1 MQITEDSKTKRQL
14 PAARSNTLAVA
25 KRIDE
30 IASGAVELFKEAGS
44 FEAEL
49 SVAQA
54 MNDLRLALTNEVMA
68 PVMAL
73 MNTDLGFRTDR
84 DPKQIDTKTGKPFE
98 PYPVEVVRECFVE
111 SKLRGFHTIGNEW
124 NIISGRFYACKNGLR
139 RKVTQYPGV
148 TDFKD
153 RYDVPRAAGEKG
165 AIVKATATWKKDGV
179 GDSVECEIP
188 IRVNFGMGADA
199 ILGKAERKLLKRVHD
214 RLSGVITPEGDV
226 TDTELE
232 GAKPITPT
240 PTFGATEAPGT
251 TATVPPVVNP
261 EGTNPAK

>member
-1 MQITEDSKTKRQL
+1 MKEENKPTTKIQV
-14 PAARSNTLAVA
+14 PAPRANTLAIA

-84 DPKQIDTKTGKPFE
+84 DPKQTDTKTGKPLE

-139 RKVTQYPGV
+139 RKVTTHPGV

-153 RYDVPRAAGEKG
+153 RYDVPRVAGEKG
-165 AIVKATATWKKDGV
+165 AIVKASASWKKDGV
-179 GDSVECEIP
+179 ADSIECEIP
-188 IRVNFGMGADA
+188 VRVNFGMGSDA
-199 ILGKAERKLLKRVHD
+199 ILGKGERKLLRRVHD

-226 TDTELE
+226 SDAELE
-232 GAKPITPT
+232 GAKPITPR
-240 PTFGATEAPGT
+240 PTFGTAET
-251 TATVPPVVNP
+251 TATVPPAATP
-261 EGTNPAK
+261 EGTNLA